1 MCSVIQ
7 NESMTIQS
15 KITRFAGKGVFTS
28 GDCCVDMPFTLQRQF
43 SHVVFL
49 AQDDNYRNVLYD
61 QFSKKQTWSLS
72 GQLEDGRYIQ
82 ADQLVHTGWSFRGDA
97 EFSPLAGVIIGK
109 SNQAPPVEARYPLV
123 GMFKGKFSVED
134 SGWSIEVFDS
144 EENAGCTKDL
154 SKALGVPLEGL
165 MLRIAKS
172 QTIFD
177 EYHEKA
183 REIMLLLSLATGNG
197 ITSHRQIADW
207 GDQGTM
213 EVWRQFVG
221 DEIGPGEIVPDFKL
235 GKFLEQVL
243 PVWNHLENGMK
254 SDIRLAVSYINLSGR
269 GYIDTRLFQITQAW
283 EFLATAWMPK
293 SKLNALE
300 SDLRKRVKCSY
311 REWKKEHPEA
321 DPKGYWG
328 TRLVSPFQWPVTKRQ
343 IESLAESVKINL
355 AKAGIDFNL
364 LKEARDSVAHTGKM
378 TDRMR
383 TDKPYPLLSA
393 AQFGLQLLLL
403 AKLGYSDLV
412 VAEKE
417 GWKSYEPIKTFLT
430 EEI

>member
-1 MCSVIQ
+1 
-7 NESMTIQS
+7 MTNQP
-15 KITRFAGKGVFTS
+15 KFTRYTGKGVFTS
-28 GDCCVDMPFTLQRQF
+28 GDCCVDMPFTVQRQF

-49 AQDDNYRNVLYD
+49 AQDDNYRNVLFV

-72 GQLEDGRYIQ
+72 GQLDDGRHIH
-82 ADQLVHTGWSFRGDA
+82 ADQLVHTGWGFEGHA
-97 EFSPLAGVIIGK
+97 EFSPLSGVIIGQ
-109 SNQAPPVEARYPLV
+109 SNQAFPVEARYPLV
-123 GMFKGKFSVED
+123 GMFNGKFSVED

-144 EENAGCTKDL
+144 EENAACTKDL

-165 MLRIAKS
+165 TLRIAKS
-172 QTIFD
+172 DTTFD
-177 EYHEKA
+177 EYNEKA
-183 REIMLLLSLATGNG
+183 REILLLLSLATGNG
-197 ITSHRQIADW
+197 VTSHRQIADW

-213 EVWRQFVG
+213 EVWRKFVG
-221 DEIGPGEIVPDFKL
+221 EEIGPGEIVPDFKL

-243 PVWNHLENGMK
+243 PVWNHLEHGTK

-269 GYIDTRLFQITQAW
+269 GYLDTRLLQITQAW
-283 EFLATAWMPK
+283 ELLATAWMPK
-293 SKLNALE
+293 GKLNTLE

-321 DPKGYWG
+321 DPKGHWG
-328 TRLVSPFQWPVTKRQ
+328 TRVVSPFQWPIAKRQ
-343 IESLAESVKINL
+343 IESLTESGNINL
-355 AKAGIDFNL
+355 ARVGIDFDL

-383 TDKPYPLLSA
+383 TDRPYPLLSA

-412 VAEKE
+412 VAHNK

-430 EEI
+430 SEKGVV